1 MAGPRPLSSMSLS
14 APSSRLDSIETVE
27 AHLDAL
33 LRLDPRLAPIRAHCS
48 PLAPRISPPGF
59 AGMAQIVCGQMLS
72 VASARAIWTRFAAL
86 EGALDPAGYLR
97 IDEATIRT
105 VGFSGA
111 KYRAVRVIA
120 EAALDGTL
128 DFDHAASLPAEEA
141 VAYLTAHRGIGPWTA
156 EVYLMFCTGH
166 PDVFPAGDVAL
177 RIAIERGL
185 GLDERPAIKH
195 VIEMARAWA
204 PHRAAAALMFWR
216 YYALLRDKEGILL

>member
-1 MAGPRPLSSMSLS
+1 MAGPRPLSSMLLS
-14 APSSRLDSIETVE
+14 APSSRLDSVAAVET
-27 AHLDAL
+27 HLDAL
-33 LRLDPRLAPIRAHCS
+33 TALDPRLAPIRAVCGEI
-48 PLAPRISPPGF
+48 APRVAPPGF

-72 VASARAIWTRFAAL
+72 VASARAIWTRYAAL
-86 EGALDPAGYLR
+86 DGALDPAGYLAL
-97 IDEATIRT
+97 DEAAIRA

-111 KYRAVRVIA
+111 KYRAVRAIA
-120 EAALDGTL
+120 EAMRDGTL
-128 DFDHAASLPAEEA
+128 DFDHAARLPAEDA

-156 EVYLMFCTGH
+156 EVYLMFSTGH

-177 RIAIERGL
+177 RIAVAHGL

-195 VIEMARAWA
+195 LVGMARAWA